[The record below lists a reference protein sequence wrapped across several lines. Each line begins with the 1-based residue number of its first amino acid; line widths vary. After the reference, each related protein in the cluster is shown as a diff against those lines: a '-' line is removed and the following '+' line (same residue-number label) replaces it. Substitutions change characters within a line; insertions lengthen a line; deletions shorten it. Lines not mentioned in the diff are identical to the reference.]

1 MFGLKMIWQGFGAA
15 LLLTALMANPCS
27 GQFTDYVVGCTI
39 TDVIENDNNVLPG
52 LMLGSVADDGINR
65 FGFTAILR
73 YNRQGWN
80 GTPGSISID
89 IRGVNLLF
97 EGDSVFGGITGDPN
111 YSYRIAADQ
120 AGAGADIR
128 NSNFS
133 PSNLA
138 LELEAFEDS
147 TFPFDETQLAFD
159 GAFAGGLE
167 TNRFT
172 IEGRMLNTMGEPMER
187 VHVIG
192 FVRSVIRRD
201 QFINGDVD
209 DDDDADVEDINQF
222 PDALGES
229 ALFFGDF
236 DLDQDGV
243 ITLADHDMLINDF
256 VNFSI
261 DDTEFTGTL
270 VGDINFDGCVDVLGD
285 AFVLVASLGGPG
297 PFGYQDGDLNADNLV
312 TVLGDAFRLVANLGR
327 SIK

>member
-1 MFGLKMIWQGFGAA
+1 MFGLKMICQGFGAA
-15 LLLTALMANPCS
+15 LLLTTLMANPCS
-27 GQFTDYVVGCTI
+27 GQFTNYVVMGRI
-39 TDVIENDNNVLPG
+39 TEVIENENGVIPNLPE
-52 LMLGSVADDGINR
+52 GSVSPDAVG
-65 FGFTAILR
+65 FGFTAQLR
-73 YNRQGWN
+73 YNIQGWD
-80 GTPGSISID
+80 GTPGRIAINL
-89 IRGVNLLF
+89 RGTELVF

-111 YSYRIAADQ
+111 YSYRIVADQ
-120 AGAGADIR
+120 VGAEADIR
-128 NSNFS
+128 NSNFL
-133 PSNLA
+133 PINFG
-138 LELEAFEDS
+138 LELAGFEDS
-147 TFPFDETQLAFD
+147 TFGFNETELAFNP
-159 GAFAGGLE
+159 AFAGEYE

-172 IEGRMLNTMGEPMER
+172 IEGTMRDSEER
-187 VHVIG
+187 VNVIG
-192 FVRSVIRRD
+192 FVDSVIVFGQNVD
-201 QFINGDVD
+201 GDVD
-209 DDDDADVEDINQF
+209 DDDDADIDDINQF

-256 VNFSI
+256 VTFSTG
-261 DDTEFTGTL
+261 TEPNTVDFTGTL